1 MCNEIHSELVSFCR
15 ILARKNFTKKHF
27 KNKKSK
33 PTLVL
38 LVAWAYSTMKHYIGI
53 IVQYKKE
60 ATVTSFCCFLWKN
73 PDAWLA
79 INTKDC
85 YYSHQSNNKWE
96 VNEHLS
102 QVTKQLMEASV
113 PWCHCGLELTFEWS
127 PHSSTLL
134 HPGLPLPLAM
144 SGASNSLQAC
154 FSLQLGASKAYRQLP
169 QPTGLCKL
177 NAAQF
182 TKDSADIA
190 HKSMR
195 AKPSPLMSCFK
206 YVLEY

>member
-73 PDAWLA
+73 PDA
-79 INTKDC
+79 
-85 YYSHQSNNKWE
+85 
-96 VNEHLS
+96 
-102 QVTKQLMEASV
+102 
-113 PWCHCGLELTFEWS
+113 
-127 PHSSTLL
+127 
-134 HPGLPLPLAM
+134 
-144 SGASNSLQAC
+144 
-154 FSLQLGASKAYRQLP
+154 
-169 QPTGLCKL
+169 
-177 NAAQF
+177 
-182 TKDSADIA
+182 
-190 HKSMR
+190 
-195 AKPSPLMSCFK
+195 
-206 YVLEY
+206 